1 LPLKKIFKINIKY
14 IPISLPKKT
23 IIKIIVKEISMIG
36 TNCCKFKKKV
46 NSNSLN
52 LPQIKRE
59 YEIFKKELI

>member
-1 LPLKKIFKINIKY
+1 
-14 IPISLPKKT
+14 
-23 IIKIIVKEISMIG
+23 MIG